1 MHRDRHRAAALPA
14 ASVLFGSFR
23 ISVVSAWRPGGKAA
37 LTGSCAGAVGQVR
50 AQVPGQGFR
59 VVLPDRLVQPG
70 LGEHD

>member
-37 LTGSCAGAVGQVR
+37 LTGPPGRQVAER
-50 AQVPGQGFR
+50 SVK
-59 VVLPDRLVQPG
+59 
-70 LGEHD
+70 